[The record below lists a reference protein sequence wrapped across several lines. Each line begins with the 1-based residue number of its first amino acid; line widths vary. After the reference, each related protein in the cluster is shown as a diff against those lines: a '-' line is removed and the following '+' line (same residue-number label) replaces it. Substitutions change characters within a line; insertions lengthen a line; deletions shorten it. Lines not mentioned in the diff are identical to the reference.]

1 MTENNA
7 VSGFET
13 IIGQPLPVR
22 LLQTFLRN
30 TALPHALLFTGPPG
44 VGKRTAARAV
54 AMALNCRERG
64 ISPGDACGCCQ
75 PCRQIASD
83 HHPDILLIEPQRDY
97 LRIDQIRKLL
107 VTLSMKPFSAEQRVV
122 IIAEAQA
129 MNPEAANALLKVLEE
144 PPENTTLILTAL
156 QKSDLLPTIIS
167 RCRHIRFNPLRPED
181 VTLLLRRTPEIADEF
196 VETAASLSDGSFT
209 KARQLALPA
218 WQDRRN
224 WLLRACG
231 LNIRLPDGHPSLAP
245 ALAFAAQ
252 LAQRKEQIQDLL
264 AILST
269 WLRDLMIYPYHPAL
283 VINSDQRVLLDKV
296 RAGLDD
302 TRLLAMWQAVEKAQK
317 DIAAKANLRLTL
329 DIMVLH
335 MIGQAIH

>member
-1 MTENNA
+1 

-30 TALPHALLFTGPPG
+30 AALPHALLFTGPAG
-44 VGKRTAARAV
+44 VGKRMAARAV
-54 AMALNCRERG
+54 AMALNCTERG
-64 ISPGDACGCCQ
+64 ISPGDTCGRCRS
-75 PCRQIASD
+75 CRQIASD
-83 HHPDILLIEPQRDY
+83 HHPDVLLIEPLRDY

-129 MNPEAANALLKVLEE
+129 MNPEAGNALLKVLEE
-144 PPENTTLILTAL
+144 PPDNTTLILTAL

-167 RCRHIRFNPLRPED
+167 RCRHIRFNPLSPED
-181 VTLLLRRTPEIADEF
+181 LMVLLRRSPEIAEEF
-196 VETAASLSDGSFT
+196 VETAVTLSGGSFT
-209 KARQLALPA
+209 KARQLAMPA

-231 LNIRLPDGHPSLAP
+231 LDRRPPDGRLSLAL

-252 LAQRKEQIQDLL
+252 LAQHKEQIQELL

-269 WLRDLMIYPYHPAL
+269 WLRDLMIYPHHPAL
-283 VINSDQRVLLDKV
+283 VINCDHRAILAKV

-302 TRLLAMWQAVEKAQK
+302 TRLLVMWQAVEKAQK
-317 DIAAKANLRLTL
+317 DIAGKANLRLTL
-329 DIMVLH
+329 DVMVLSMAGH
-335 MIGQAIH
+335 AVH

>member
-1 MTENNA
+1 
-7 VSGFET
+7 
-13 IIGQPLPVR
+13 
-22 LLQTFLRN
+22 
-30 TALPHALLFTGPPG
+30 
-44 VGKRTAARAV
+44 
-54 AMALNCRERG
+54 
-64 ISPGDACGCCQ
+64 
-75 PCRQIASD
+75 
-83 HHPDILLIEPQRDY
+83 
-97 LRIDQIRKLL
+97 
-107 VTLSMKPFSAEQRVV
+107 
-122 IIAEAQA
+122 
-129 MNPEAANALLKVLEE
+129 LLKVLEE

-335 MIGQAIH
+335 MAGQAVH

>member
-1 MTENNA
+1 
-7 VSGFET
+7 
-13 IIGQPLPVR
+13 
-22 LLQTFLRN
+22 LQTFLRN
-30 TALPHALLFTGPPG
+30 TALPHALLFTGPAG
-44 VGKRTAARAV
+44 VGKRTAARTV

-64 ISPGDACGCCQ
+64 IAADDACGRCQ

-83 HHPDILLIEPQRDY
+83 HHPDVLLIEPQRDY

-107 VTLSMKPFSAEQRVV
+107 VTLSMKPFSAAQRVV

-144 PPENTTLILTAL
+144 PPDNTTLILTAL

-167 RCRHIRFNPLRPED
+167 RCRHIRFNPLSPED
-181 VTLLLRRTPEIADEF
+181 LAVLLRQSPEIAEEF
-196 VETAASLSDGSFT
+196 VETAATLSGGSFT
-209 KARQLALPA
+209 KARQLAMPA

-231 LNIRLPDGHPSLAP
+231 LDRRLPEGRPSLAL

-264 AILST
+264 AILGT
-269 WLRDLMIYPYHPAL
+269 WLRDLTIYPYYPEL
-283 VINSDQRVLLDKV
+283 VINSDHRALLAKV

-302 TRLLAMWQAVEKAQK
+302 ARLLAMWQAVEKAQK
-317 DIAAKANLRLTL
+317 DIAGKANLRLTL
-329 DIMVLH
+329 DVMVLS
-335 MIGQAIH
+335 MAGQAVH